1 MSTYAEPVTW
11 IAVGAAADVPLWEG
25 RRVTVE
31 GRPIAVFHTD
41 AGFHAVD
48 GACPHRHG
56 PLQDGLVADDCVT
69 CPLHG
74 WRFSLGTGERIGG
87 APGDPALEVFPV
99 VVHEGELMLGLPDC
113 DEVAETA
120 AERALVGDG
129 DALGVSS

>member
-1 MSTYAEPVTW
+1 MTAYAEAVTTW

-31 GRPIAVFHTD
+31 GKAIAVFHTD

-87 APGDPALEVFPV
+87 GPGADDAALAVYPV
-99 VVHEGELMLGLPDC
+99 VVHEGELMLGLPDG
-113 DEVAETA
+113 DEPA
-120 AERALVGDG
+120 
-129 DALGVSS
+129 

>member
-1 MSTYAEPVTW
+1 MTAFADTETVTW

-31 GRPIAVFHTD
+31 GQRIAVFHTD

-48 GACPHRHG
+48 GDCPHSAG

-87 APGDPALEVFPV
+87 GEDDPSLRVYPV
-99 VVHEGELMLGLPDC
+99 IVHDGELMLGLPESD
-113 DEVAETA
+113 DPA
-120 AERALVGDG
+120 
-129 DALGVSS
+129 